1 MFGRISDCKCQDVS
15 QDERND
21 WDSLGIFTGGW
32 FIILYSRQG
41 GRARQIIGKISII
54 GIGISVLLGKL
65 VSVSV

>member
-41 GRARQIIGKISII
+41 GRARQIIGI
-54 GIGISVLLGKL
+54 GIGMSVFLGKL
-65 VSVSV
+65 VSV